1 MMIPRAVD
9 AAKVRSDELQK
20 NTALQQQQAVNAQN
34 RAEDTLKQVYS
45 RSKTEEARITDKQRG
60 NDQPKRRK
68 RRRTAKRKRKA
79 KRKTQAK
86 STEVQSGRAGSTLRY
101 NYCIT

>member
-60 NDQPKRRK
+60 NDQPKEGK
-68 RRRTAKRKRKA
+68 KKKDGEKEKEGKKENTGKKYGSAVRTSRIDIK
-79 KRKTQAK
+79 
-86 STEVQSGRAGSTLRY
+86 
-101 NYCIT
+101 I